1 MRSTKR
7 LRDYAFIEHFV
18 FDYARYPELPDGGP
32 SHWVL
37 LRGRAVNLAVKVRT
51 ARQPWESGWATAR
64 RRRTAAEAVVRIAKL
79 SSAARLAAQQTAS
92 RKPR

>member
-1 MRSTKR
+1 VT
-7 LRDYAFIEHFV
+7 
-18 FDYARYPELPDGGP
+18 
-32 SHWVL
+32 
-37 LRGRAVNLAVKVRT
+37 LAVPMRT